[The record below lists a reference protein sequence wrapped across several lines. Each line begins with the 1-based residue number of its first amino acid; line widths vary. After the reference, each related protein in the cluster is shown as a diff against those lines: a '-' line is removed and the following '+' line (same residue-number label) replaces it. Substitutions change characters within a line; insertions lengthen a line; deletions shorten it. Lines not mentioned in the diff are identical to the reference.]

1 MVYSLERLRSLLTF
15 DQISFFLISE
25 ISLRPTPDFSMDIKK
40 YSNPNMIVNLYSV
53 KSLRFSS
60 VMLLKAI
67 YKNFDTERNI
77 KNAQTIYQEQK
88 HTTFVRTPAYRSFTF
103 RPV

>member
-1 MVYSLERLRSLLTF
+1 MMYSLERLRSLLTF

-25 ISLRPTPDFSMDIKK
+25 ISMDIKK

>member
-1 MVYSLERLRSLLTF
+1 MF
-15 DQISFFLISE
+15 A
-25 ISLRPTPDFSMDIKK
+25 
-40 YSNPNMIVNLYSV
+40 
-53 KSLRFSS
+53 S